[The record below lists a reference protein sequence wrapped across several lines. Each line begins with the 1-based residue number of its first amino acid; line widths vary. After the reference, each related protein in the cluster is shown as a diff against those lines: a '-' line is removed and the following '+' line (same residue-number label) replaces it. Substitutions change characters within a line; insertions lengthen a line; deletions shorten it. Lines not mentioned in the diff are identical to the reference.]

1 MKTIRL
7 IELFAGYGSQAM
19 ALRNLKLPFE
29 HYRVVEF
36 DEYAI
41 RSYNAVHGTSFPKI
55 DIRDI
60 KGEDL
65 GIVDIGTMEKTA
77 DSYKIRRLTPK
88 ECYRLMGVNDEDAE
102 KMLALN
108 SETQCYKQAGNSIV
122 VQVLEAIFRR
132 MFIDTEPIKGEQ
144 MDITDFL

>member
-1 MKTIRL
+1 MLSGERGGINLTYPKSDSRRGRVIERGRVCPTITTGSDFIGIMK
-7 IELFAGYGSQAM
+7 
-19 ALRNLKLPFE
+19 
-29 HYRVVEF
+29 
-36 DEYAI
+36 
-41 RSYNAVHGTSFPKI
+41 
-55 DIRDI
+55 
-60 KGEDL
+60 
-65 GIVDIGTMEKTA
+65 KTT
-77 DSYKIRRLTPK
+77 DYYKIRRLTPI
-88 ECYRLMGVNDEDAE
+88 ECYRLMGVNDEDAG